1 MGTIRDRRATGGSH
15 QGRQRLEQ
23 ESEKMRR
30 GRVTSAEVVLLCLA
44 NASLMAQ
51 IRRNR
56 KEYEE
61 MRAVAQ
67 ATIDHLRHEVAE
79 LEIENL
85 ELNSR
90 LGEENVAAG

>member
-1 MGTIRDRRATGGSH
+1 
-15 QGRQRLEQ
+15 
-23 ESEKMRR
+23 MRR
-30 GRVTSAEVVLLCLA
+30 GHVTSAEVVLLCLA
-44 NASLMAQ
+44 NANLMAQ

-61 MRAVAQ
+61 MRTVAQ
-67 ATIDHLRHEVAE
+67 ATIDHLRNEVAE

-90 LGEENVAAG
+90 LGAVNDVVE